1 MANEQIE
8 MVGHGSYIMR
18 QKGALVS
25 RSQRQDFGIGSTFW
39 DNAVRGLDVNP
50 GPPQR
55 DAGYNCTLEIGVSLE
70 PQPSSRFPCHSL
82 FSAPKSLDQ
91 LRGHRM
97 LLAHFFPKPV
107 LVAQV
112 RFDCLRMIQ
121 DKRDRSINPGKAA
134 NQRKILEYGF
144 RRFALPK

>member
-39 DNAVRGLDVNP
+39 DNA
-50 GPPQR
+50 
-55 DAGYNCTLEIGVSLE
+55 
-70 PQPSSRFPCHSL
+70 QPSSRFPCHSL